1 MPVKSEE
8 KPRKRLVVEEVSAPA
23 EPKVEETPVPEQPV
37 NEQPI
42 NEVKEKVEE
51 LQTITE
57 HMGSDIKE
65 SENIQ
70 EDLARAVDEV
80 KPNQE
85 TPVEKIEEPF
95 DQSKPTNP
103 LWIIIPGIFLLG
115 ALLGGIIF
123 YQKSLNKSATE
134 TPSPTPVSEMTS
146 STPTP
151 SGVPISQVNFAKYPI
166 LIQNGS
172 GIPGEA
178 SNVSSILTAA
188 GFSVSGTGNADSYD
202 FTKTVIQAKADAPA
216 SFITKLSDTLSKTY
230 VVDKPQSLPDS
241 STNEIVVIVGS
252 SKN

>member
-1 MPVKSEE
+1 MPEKSNER
-8 KPRKRLVVEEVSAPA
+8 PRKRLVVEEVSTPV
-23 EPKVEETPVPEQPV
+23 EPKIEEAAAPEQPV

-70 EDLARAVDEV
+70 EDLAKAVDEV
-80 KPNQE
+80 QPAQ
-85 TPVEKIEEPF
+85 VQAEKVEEPI
-95 DQSKPTNP
+95 DQGKPTNP

-123 YQKSLNKSATE
+123 YQKSLNKSVTE
-134 TPSPTPVSEMTS
+134 TPSPSPVNEMTTS
-146 STPTP
+146 SPTP
-151 SGVPISQVNFAKYPI
+151 SDIPISQVNFAKYPI

-202 FTKTVIQAKADAPA
+202 FTKTVIQAKADVPA